1 MQSPTVNGASDQ
13 LLAHFQSLFDT
24 QLAYFNSDATKSY
37 EWRIDQLTRMEKMLS
52 DHTQALEKAI
62 SDDFKTASSEQVFEV
77 SATLATIAATKASLR
92 EWMTPIDSPVPKA
105 LKALGYQGRVF
116 REPYGVT
123 LIIGPFNGPLLLL
136 LRPCV
141 NAISG
146 GNPCILKLSEELP
159 ATNAVLLEQIP
170 KYFEPQSLTA
180 VVGSRAEVTALLKL
194 PFNFMFLTGSV
205 NVGKVVMRAAAEN
218 LTPVLLELGGQNP
231 AFVDP
236 TANIKEAARKIT
248 WGAMAWG
255 GSWCTSPGYAY
266 VHESIADEFVAEC
279 RKSLIDQ
286 FGTDPKSNPDY
297 SRIITPQT
305 VKRFAGLIDPKLV
318 VAGGKWDEEAR
329 YVDPTIMYPVTWDH
343 HMMDDE
349 IFGPLLP
356 ILTYKDIEE
365 AYGEIKKR
373 PRPLSAFFFSRDQ
386 KAIDHFLA
394 TLPFGGG
401 AINEVNIHLF
411 VETMPF
417 GGVGHSGIGM
427 YYGKTGFDSLT
438 HAKSILICPPDVELT
453 HLIPP
458 FTPEKVEELA
468 IWGEY

>member
-1 MQSPTVNGASDQ
+1 MQTSTISGQEALVKQFGA
-13 LLAHFQSLFDT
+13 LFDQQT
-24 QLAYFNSDATKSY
+24 AYFNSDATKSY
-37 EWRIDQLTRMEKMLS
+37 EWRIDQLTRMETMLTE
-52 DHTQALEKAI
+52 HTQALEDAI
-62 SDDFKTASSEQVFEV
+62 SEDFKTASSEKVFEV
-77 SATLATIAATKASLR
+77 SATLGTIAAAKSMLKD
-92 EWMTPIDSPVPKA
+92 WMKPVDAPVPKA
-105 LKALGYQGRVF
+105 LREVGYRGRVY

-136 LRPCV
+136 LRPAI

-146 GNPCILKLSEELP
+146 GNTCILKLSEELP
-159 ATNAVLLEQIP
+159 ATNAVLLPLIA
-170 KYFEPQSLTA
+170 KYFDPRAFTA
-180 VVGSRAEVTALLKL
+180 VVGSREEVTALLTL

-205 NVGKVVMRAAAEN
+205 KVGKVVMRAAAEN

-236 TANIKEAARKIT
+236 TANIPEAARKIT

-266 VHESIADEFVAEC
+266 VHESIADEFVVQC
-279 RKSLIDQ
+279 KKSLLEQ
-286 FGTDPKSNPDY
+286 FGPDPKSNPDY
-297 SRIITPQT
+297 SKIITPLT

-318 VAGGKWDEEAR
+318 VAGGKWDEQAR

-343 HMMDDE
+343 PMMDDE

-356 ILTYKDIEE
+356 IMTYKDLDA
-365 AYGEIKKR
+365 AYNEVKKR
-373 PRPLSAFFFSRDQ
+373 PRPLSAFYFSSDQ
-386 KAIDHFLA
+386 TAIDHFIS
-394 TLPFGGG
+394 TLSFGGG

-417 GGVGHSGIGM
+417 GGVGHSGIGL

-438 HAKSILICPPDVELT
+438 HAKSMLICPPDVEIE
-453 HLIPP
+453 HLFPP
-458 FTPEKVEELA
+458 FNQKKVDDLR